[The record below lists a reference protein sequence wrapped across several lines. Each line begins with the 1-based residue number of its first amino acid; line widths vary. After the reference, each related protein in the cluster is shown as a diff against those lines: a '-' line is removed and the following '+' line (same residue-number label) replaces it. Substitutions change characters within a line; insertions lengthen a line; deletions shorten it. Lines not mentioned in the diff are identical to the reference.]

1 MERRRVLVGLAAGL
15 AGCSG
20 LAGRRETTP
29 AGTLTPAPLPEDS
42 TATPG
47 RERFGDVD
55 CLTLDG
61 PTACA
66 HTQSADAPV
75 SVEADRETVSTTGR
89 FLAALSN
96 EGDEAVRFAPGR
108 WGVWSLA
115 DGTWVPT
122 GGGPGGE
129 VRALAPGDR
138 HRWLFLLGDERAYS
152 ELDLTVARLDLR
164 PGRYAVGLPTERRTY
179 AVLFDVMETEIR
191 TPGDGSVA

>member
-1 MERRRVLVGLAAGL
+1 MERRRVLVALAAGL

-20 LAGRRETTP
+20 LAGRRETT

-42 TATPG
+42 TPTP
-47 RERFGDVD
+47 EPVRFGDVD

-66 HTQSADAPV
+66 HAQPGDAPI

-89 FLAALSN
+89 FFAALTN
-96 EGDEAVRFAPGR
+96 EGDEPVRFAPGR

-115 DGTWVPT
+115 EGTWVPT
-122 GGGPGGE
+122 SGGPGGE
-129 VRALAPGDR
+129 VRTLAPGDR
-138 HRWLFLLGDERAYS
+138 HRWLFLLGSEQAYS

-179 AVLFDVMETEIR
+179 AVLFDVAETEIR
-191 TPGDGSVA
+191 TPGDGNAA